1 MEDNTMPLARLSFEG
16 RNYSDAYLKYSTILE
31 GDINN
36 IEAMIG
42 RGLSA
47 GFLSTF
53 ENNRLKECLLCLDK
67 VSIADLGTS
76 QKINIATSIL
86 DITQSHI
93 LNCIEYADKQL
104 EIVRKEPMASMELQ
118 MTRKIKIDTA
128 LYSANNKIYHSVSEA
143 LDFGLKFKKYNDTSG
158 NYSKYLSILDN
169 YLRVV
174 DGKLHSDTI
183 QVLTSRRN
191 SLITE
196 IKSMDSTFSVPEQP
210 SSGCF
215 IATAIY
221 CDYSHPKVM
230 TLRNYRDSVLTKSIA
245 GKMFISLYYKN
256 SPPIA
261 RFLVKNR
268 IPAEL
273 VKLLILEP
281 IICGIKAFGELSKK
295 SSD

>member
-1 MEDNTMPLARLSFEG
+1 MSLARLSFEG

-31 GDINN
+31 SDINN

-53 ENNRLKECLLCLDK
+53 ENNKLKECLLCLDK
-67 VSIADLGTS
+67 VSIADLSAS
-76 QKINIATSIL
+76 QKVNIATSIL

-93 LNCIEYADKQL
+93 LNCFEYADKQL
-104 EIVRKEPMASMELQ
+104 DTVRKEPMASMELQ
-118 MTRKIKIDTA
+118 MTRKIKIDAA
-128 LYSANNKIYHSVSEA
+128 LYSANNKIYHSVTEA
-143 LDFGLKFKKYNDTSG
+143 LDFGLKFKKYNATTE

-183 QVLTSRRN
+183 DVLTSRRN
-191 SLITE
+191 SFITE

-221 CDYSHPKVM
+221 CDYSHPKVL
-230 TLRNYRDSVLTKSIA
+230 TLRNYRDSVLTKSNA
-245 GKMFISLYYKN
+245 GKMFISLYYKY

-261 RFLVKNR
+261 RFLIKSRFSAAFVK
-268 IPAEL
+268 
-273 VKLLILEP
+273 VLLLEP
-281 IICGIKAFGELSKK
+281 IICGIKAFCESSKK
-295 SSD
+295 SAD